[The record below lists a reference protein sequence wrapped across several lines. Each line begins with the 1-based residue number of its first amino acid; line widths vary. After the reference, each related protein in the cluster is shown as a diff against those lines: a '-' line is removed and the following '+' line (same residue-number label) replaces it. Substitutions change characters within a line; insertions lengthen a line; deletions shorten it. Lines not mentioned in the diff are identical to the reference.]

1 MSPVLESTA
10 RALLRRVAV
19 EQAESRL
26 PSLAVAVVRDGRL
39 AWFGSRGRVEGSAPT
54 ETTQYRI
61 GSITKSMVATVV
73 MRLRDEGRVDLLDPI
88 AKHIPGIPIGEVT
101 VAQLLS
107 HTSGLSAESPG
118 SWWERTPGVPVEEL
132 IARLGP
138 ETARHR
144 PGRRYHYSNLG
155 FGLLGELVARH
166 RDMNWAQAVRQ
177 EILRPLGMNDTTPRP
192 RAPHATG
199 YAVHP
204 WADVLLPEPEHDAVA
219 MAPAG
224 QLWSTPADLARWAA
238 FVAGDTGGVL
248 DPATVA
254 EMREPAIVDDG
265 DAWTGGYGLGLQ
277 LTRAAGRR
285 LAGHTGSMPGFLA
298 TVWADPADKVGV
310 LFMANSTS
318 GMSRGLLTELLA
330 ILDEH
335 EPRLPAE
342 WEPTGADTGLLELTG
357 PWYWGPSTYALRL
370 LPQGDVSLDPVNA
383 AGRASRFA
391 AQGDGTWLGLDGYY
405 AGETLRVV
413 RRADGSLSH
422 LDLNTF
428 VFTRT
433 PYDPAAEV
441 PGGVD
446 EGGWRG

>member
-1 MSPVLESTA
+1 M
-10 RALLRRVAV
+10 
-19 EQAESRL
+19 
-26 PSLAVAVVRDGRL
+26 
-39 AWFGSRGRVEGSAPT
+39 
-54 ETTQYRI
+54 
-61 GSITKSMVATVV
+61 
-73 MRLRDEGRVDLLDPI
+73 
-88 AKHIPGIPIGEVT
+88 
-101 VAQLLS
+101 
-107 HTSGLSAESPG
+107 
-118 SWWERTPGVPVEEL
+118 
-132 IARLGP
+132 
-138 ETARHR
+138 
-144 PGRRYHYSNLG
+144 
-155 FGLLGELVARH
+155 
-166 RDMNWAQAVRQ
+166 
-177 EILRPLGMNDTTPRP
+177 
-192 RAPHATG
+192 
-199 YAVHP
+199 
-204 WADVLLPEPEHDAVA
+204 
-219 MAPAG
+219 
-224 QLWSTPADLARWAA
+224 
-238 FVAGDTGGVL
+238 
-248 DPATVA
+248 
-254 EMREPAIVDDG
+254 
-265 DAWTGGYGLGLQ
+265 
-277 LTRAAGRR
+277 
-285 LAGHTGSMPGFLA
+285 
-298 TVWADPADKVGV
+298 WADPADKVGV

-383 AGRASRFA
+383 ASRASRFA